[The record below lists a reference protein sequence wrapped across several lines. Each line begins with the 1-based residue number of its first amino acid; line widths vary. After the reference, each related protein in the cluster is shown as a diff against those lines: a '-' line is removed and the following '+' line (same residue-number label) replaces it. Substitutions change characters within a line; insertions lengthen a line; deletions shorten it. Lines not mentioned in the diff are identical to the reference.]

1 MPMAQ
6 ALSLPFQEWQLNPLN
21 PFLLTILLALTGGN
35 HENYCDE
42 LRRLEAD
49 SNTRK

>member
-6 ALSLPFQEWQLNPLN
+6 ALSLPFQEWQLNP
-21 PFLLTILLALTGGN
+21 LTILLALTGGN